1 MDREILLT
9 GIGGQ
14 GVQLAAKTLALA
26 GMLSGREVMQLSMFS
41 GTMRGGSSECTV
53 VVADGPVEAPP
64 VVPWAWAAIA
74 MHPAALELTC
84 GKLRE
89 GGAVLFNQ
97 SLVAAPTGRPDCGW
111 YGVEAGA
118 IAAARGN
125 PQGQSLVALGAFCA
139 LTGIV
144 QREAL
149 EEGLAQSLPSYRRDN
164 LARNVECIAAGA
176 EAVAAVAGKHPAW
189 NGNGAA

>member
-26 GMLSGREVMQLSMFS
+26 GMLGGREVMQLSMFS

-64 VVPWAWAAIA
+64 VVPRAWAAIA
-74 MHPAALELTC
+74 MHPSALELLC
-84 GKLRE
+84 EKLRD

-97 SLVAAPTGRPDCGW
+97 TLLPAPTGRPDCGW
-111 YGVEAGA
+111 YGVDAGA
-118 IAAARGN
+118 IAAKRGN

-139 LTGIV
+139 LTGV
-144 QREAL
+144 VPLESL
-149 EEGLAQSLPSYRRDN
+149 EEALAQSLPSYRRDN

-176 EAVAAVAGKHPAW
+176 EAVSAVAGKHPAW
-189 NGNGAA
+189 SPVGAA